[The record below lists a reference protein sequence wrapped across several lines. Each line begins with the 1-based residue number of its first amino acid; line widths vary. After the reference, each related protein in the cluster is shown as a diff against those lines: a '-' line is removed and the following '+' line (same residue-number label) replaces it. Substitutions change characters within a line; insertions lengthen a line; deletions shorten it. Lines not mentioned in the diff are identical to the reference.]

1 MNRSLFLLPFFAL
14 ALGSLSAKPD
24 PAKVANTVLLDENGV
39 ANLGL
44 KTTEVEEQTFEE
56 TVFALGRIEPE
67 PLRRG
72 VVTSRIPGRL
82 IELKLQ
88 AGDRVAAGDVV
99 ARLESRQPGDPPP
112 IIALRAANAGIV
124 TTAEARLGEPIE
136 PDKVI
141 MEITDLTQVL
151 AIARVPEHQTARLSV
166 GTKAHIRVSAVPG
179 ETFEG
184 ELIRFGTSAD
194 RERGTVDAVF
204 RLPTGGS
211 TSLRPG
217 MRAEFSIVLS
227 KREGVMAV
235 PRAALQGD
243 NMDRFVY
250 VKDYELKNA
259 YVKTAV
265 RVGMMNDR
273 FVEVVSGLVPGDQ
286 VVTQG
291 AYSLAFAGK
300 GSVSLKAALD
310 AAHGHEH
317 NEDGTE
323 VTAEQKAARG
333 GAAGGHDH
341 AKSEGMSLVTIL
353 SLTANA
359 LLAAFL
365 VMRRR
370 REPEDAPPGAQ
381 AGPLKA

>member
-1 MNRSLFLLPFFAL
+1 M
-14 ALGSLSAKPD
+14 
-24 PAKVANTVLLDENGV
+24 
-39 ANLGL
+39 
-44 KTTEVEEQTFEE
+44 EEQAFEE

-67 PLRRG
+67 PLRRS

-88 AGDRVAAGDVV
+88 AGDRVAAGDIV

-112 IIALRAANAGIV
+112 VVSLRAPNAGIV
-124 TTAEARLGEPIE
+124 TVTEARQGEPIE

-166 GTKAHIRVSAVPG
+166 GSKAHIRVSAVPG

-204 RLPTGGS
+204 RFASRG

-217 MRAEFSIVLS
+217 MRAEFSIVLAQ
-227 KREGVMAV
+227 RDGVMTV

-243 NMDRFVY
+243 NLDRFVY

-273 FVEVVSGLVPGDQ
+273 YVEIVFGLVPGDQ

-323 VTAEQKAARG
+323 VTAEQKAARAG
-333 GAAGGHDH
+333 GAGGHDH
-341 AKSEGMSLVTIL
+341 SQGEGMSLLTIL
-353 SLTANA
+353 SLAANA
-359 LLAAFL
+359 LLVGFL
-365 VMRRR
+365 FVRRR
-370 REPEDAPPGAQ
+370 NDSEGGASPAGQ
-381 AGPLKA
+381 ADTLSA

>member
-1 MNRSLFLLPFFAL
+1 MNRPLLLLSLL
-14 ALGSLSAKPD
+14 ALPLGGLAAKPD

-44 KTTEVEEQTFEE
+44 ATEEVEEQAFEE
-56 TVFALGRIEPE
+56 TIFALGRIEPE
-67 PLRRG
+67 PLRRS

-82 IELKLQ
+82 VELKLQ
-88 AGDRVAAGDVV
+88 SGDSVAAGAEV

-112 IIALRAANAGIV
+112 VISLRAPNAGIV
-124 TTAEARLGEPIE
+124 TATEARLGEPIE

-141 MEITDLTQVL
+141 MEITDLSQVL
-151 AIARVPEHQTARLSV
+151 AIARVPEHQTARLAV
-166 GTKAHIRVSAVPG
+166 GAKAHIKVSAVPG

-204 RLPTGGS
+204 RLPSRG

-227 KREGVMAV
+227 KREGVLAV

-243 NMDRFVY
+243 NLDRFVY
-250 VKDYELKNA
+250 VEDYELKHA

-265 RVGMMNDR
+265 RIGMSNDR
-273 FVEVVSGLVPGDQ
+273 FVEVLSGVVPGDK

-323 VTAEQKAARG
+323 VTAEQKAARAG
-333 GAAGGHDH
+333 GAGGHDH
-341 AKSEGMSLVTIL
+341 GAGGGFSLLTIL

-359 LLAAFL
+359 LLLAFMF
-365 VMRRR
+365 MRRR
-370 REPEDAPPGAQ
+370 PDNAASQSPA
-381 AGPLKA
+381 

>member
-1 MNRSLFLLPFFAL
+1 MNRSLLLLPFL
-14 ALGSLSAKPD
+14 ALPFGSLVAKPD

-44 KTTEVEEQTFEE
+44 ATTEVEEQAFEE

-67 PLRRG
+67 PLRRS

-112 IIALRAANAGIV
+112 VISLRAANAGVV
-124 TTAEARLGEPIE
+124 TFTEARLGEPIE

-184 ELIRFGTSAD
+184 ELIRFGTTAD

-204 RLPTGGS
+204 RLPTRGS
-211 TSLRPG
+211 SLRPG
-217 MRAEFSIVLS
+217 MRAEFSIVLAQ
-227 KREGVMAV
+227 RDGVMAV

-243 NMDRFVY
+243 NLDRFVY

-273 FVEVVSGLVPGDQ
+273 YVEIVSGLFAGDQ

-323 VTAEQKAARG
+323 VTAEQKAARAG
-333 GAAGGHDH
+333 GSGGHDH
-341 AKSEGMSLVTIL
+341 SQGEGLSLLTIL
-353 SLTANA
+353 SLAANA
-359 LLAAFL
+359 LLVGFL
-365 VMRRR
+365 FVRRR
-370 REPEDAPPGAQ
+370 NDPEGASPASQ
-381 AGPLKA
+381 ADSLSA